1 MSCPCSVGD
10 STYSLTVE
18 GLETERPRLVR
29 TVSRTN
35 KNVRSPLPRTVSR
48 VGINM
53 NDSNPVQRSGSG
65 LPSQVEP
72 GAETEKSGIASHE
85 ETVGYIQ
92 VRLDQ

>member
-10 STYSLTVE
+10 RTYSLAVE

-35 KNVRSPLPRTVSR
+35 KNVRSSLPRTVSR

-53 NDSNPVQRSGSG
+53 NDGNPAQRSGSG
-65 LPSQVEP
+65 ICLTSSQ
-72 GAETEKSGIASHE
+72 AETGGGMAGHE
-85 ETVGYIQ
+85 ETVGLS
-92 VRLDQ
+92 RLN